1 VSDPADTIVL
11 AVGAHPDDL
20 EATCAGTLAL
30 LARRGATVHMA
41 VVTAGECGSY
51 DLDAEG
57 AAEVRLREAAR
68 AAEIAGAASFHHL
81 GMRDQGGVASLERRR
96 ELVDLIRRL
105 GANLLIGH
113 ADGDYHPD
121 HRAAHW
127 LLTDARMAAAV
138 PNFGEE
144 PPLPAT
150 PDLVYMDNAWMLGFE
165 PHLWVD
171 IGETM
176 DVRRAALAAHESQVE
191 LMRRMYGEDLLAG
204 ADLQAQA
211 RGGQRGCAYAEVF
224 RGCGTWPAPDGGIR
238 RLVRLLE

>member
-1 VSDPADTIVL
+1 VSAAADTTVL

-20 EATCAGTLAL
+20 EATCGGTLAL
-30 LARRGATVHMA
+30 LARRGASVHLA

-51 DLDAEG
+51 DLH
-57 AAEVRLREAAR
+57 AAEAARVRLREAAR

-81 GMRDQGGVASLERRR
+81 GMRDQGGEATIERRR

-105 GANLLIGH
+105 RANLLIGH
-113 ADGDYHPD
+113 APGDYHSD
-121 HRAAHW
+121 HRAAHR
-127 LLTDARMAAAV
+127 LVTDARMAAAV
-138 PNFGEE
+138 PNFGNE

-150 PDLVYMDNAWMLGFE
+150 PDLVYMDNAWMLGFD
-165 PHLWVD
+165 PHLWID
-171 IGETM
+171 ISETI
-176 DVRRAALAAHESQVE
+176 DVRREMLAAHQSQVE

>member
-1 VSDPADTIVL
+1 MSTASDTTVL

-20 EATCAGTLAL
+20 EATCGGTLAL
-30 LARRGATVHMA
+30 LARRGVRVHLA
-41 VVTAGECGSY
+41 VVTAGECGSF
-51 DLDAEG
+51 DLDAAE
-57 AAEVRLREAAR
+57 AARVRLREAAR

-81 GMRDQGGVASLERRR
+81 GMRDQGGEATLARRR

-113 ADGDYHPD
+113 APGDYHPD
-121 HRAAHW
+121 HLAAHQ
-127 LLTDARMAAAV
+127 LVKDARMAAAV
-138 PNFGEE
+138 PNFGDE

-165 PHLWVD
+165 PHLWIDV
-171 IGETM
+171 GETM
-176 DVRRAALAAHESQVE
+176 DVRRAMLAAHESQVE
-191 LMRRMYGEDLLAG
+191 LMRRMYGEDLLHG